1 MRASFILSFTLPVLV
16 ATGCPDEGK
25 RPIGANC
32 TSHEECQS
40 GVCGGGVCLDP
51 DGDEDLDGL
60 VNKIEASLATN
71 PVIGDTDADG
81 KADADE
87 VGALEAPTDSD
98 GDGKIDAVESASRD
112 VDADCIPDELDK
124 NDAFSDPES
133 DTNPN
138 ACGNGKPY
146 PDGGGD
152 GGGKE
157 LCKTLETYL
166 GGTCARDLGTALV
179 VCFDPS
185 GCMRPDT
192 STEGLTRIVFENGA
206 YIETDDD
213 GETLRMYSSKGQL
226 CTEADMLSN
235 SETEVVFAYR
245 ASGKSWTVT
254 VQVDDGTSDLRCE
267 DGTVVHLSAQG
278 SAAVSACQGT
288 RWEYC
293 DGVIPKQCTSSADC
307 VDGQT
312 CCDLGEV
319 DYCLPAEQC
328 PQR

>member
-1 MRASFILSFTLPVLV
+1 MRSPLTPLLMALLLGAS
-16 ATGCPDEGK
+16 ACPDEAK

-60 VNKIEASLATN
+60 INKIEASLATN

-87 VGALEAPTDSD
+87 VGALESPTDTD
-98 GDGKIDAVESASRD
+98 GDGKIDAIESAARD
-112 VDADCIPDELDK
+112 VDADCIADELDAD
-124 NDAFSDPES
+124 DAFSDPES
-133 DTNPN
+133 EEHPN

-146 PDGGGD
+146 PDPGGG

-157 LCKTLETYL
+157 LCKTLESYL

-179 VCFDPS
+179 VCFDPA

-192 STEGLTRIVFENGA
+192 TTEGVTRIVFENGA
-206 YIETDDD
+206 YIETDDA
-213 GETLRMYSSKGQL
+213 GETMRMVSSKGQL
-226 CTEADMLSN
+226 CTESRILRND
-235 SETEVVFAYR
+235 ETEIELAYQ

-254 VQVDDGTSDLRCE
+254 VQVDDGTSDIVCP
-267 DGTVVHLSAQG
+267 DGTVIHLSAQG

-288 RWEYC
+288 TWEYC
-293 DGVIPKQCTSSADC
+293 DGVIPKQCTSSAEC
-307 VDGQT
+307 VEGQT
-312 CCDLGEV
+312 CCDLGEI
-319 DYCLPAEQC
+319 DYCLPTEQC
-328 PQR
+328 PR